1 MRRVWWVWIVA
12 FFSLQAADINTTLV
26 RYDQNVSVYENYLA
40 KLNQESKDKK
50 GYKSLEKSLLYKLIN
65 ITKFTKDPTY
75 KKFDPKEINT
85 SLAFVEGVETL
96 LKERAS
102 YQRLKQEA
110 LATQTKRKSIKERIE
125 LARDGDKNIDVLQLQ
140 YAFYAKIEDA
150 FSRHLKQRKQQITY
164 NHKVL
169 QSLFPKIRF
178 ERFLAAKQM
187 RELIKTV
194 QDIQLEIEDLMIE
207 KERLVLQK
215 KPKWIAAVSQKIGK
229 LKAQR
234 EELIDRIVRL
244 ELIRFFGA
252 LQLRE
257 KRVFDIQKEIELWL
271 KKKEEKETPLQQLP
285 LYLTEW
291 ITAEMGTT
299 KVLLNQTKLGIEG
312 IKSRIAKKL
321 HTPLFTINEKPINSI
336 DIAVAILILIIGF
349 TIAKLYRRYIYKI
362 THSLI
367 NVTSSTQTIV
377 SNIGYYLILLISF
390 FVMLKSIGLDLSS
403 LTLIAGALSVG
414 IGFGLQNI
422 VANFI
427 SGVILM
433 FEKSIKI
440 GDFIQI
446 NDELRGHVVDIQM
459 RSTTIRT
466 NDNIDII
473 VPNQT
478 FIQSDVINWTLSDNQ
493 RRMRIPFGVAYG
505 TDIKK
510 VKTVILEALEAS
522 SLHFVRNDETKQPLV
537 VMRGMGESSVD
548 FELFVWVEGDETLK
562 PLRTADKFLVLIY
575 DTLYAND
582 ITIPFP
588 QMDIHVKEELK
599 IIKEDEK
606 KGAGKNRKP

>member
-1 MRRVWWVWIVA
+1 MKRVWSILL
-12 FFSLQAADINTTLV
+12 FSFLFLEAAEINTTLV

-40 KLNQESKDKK
+40 RLEHESKGKK

-65 ITKFTKDPTY
+65 ITKFTKKPDY
-75 KKFDPKEINT
+75 EKFDPEDIND
-85 SLAFVEGVETL
+85 SVAFVKAVERL
-96 LKERAS
+96 LEQKAS
-102 YQRLKQEA
+102 YKRLKAEA
-110 LATQTKRKSIKERIE
+110 LATQAKRKAIGERIALSKE
-125 LARDGDKNIDVLQLQ
+125 DDRNLDVLQLQ
-140 YAFYAKIEDA
+140 YAFYAKLEDA
-150 FSRHLKQRKQQITY
+150 FSKHLKQRKRQIAY
-164 NHKVL
+164 NDRIL
-169 QSLFPKIRF
+169 RERF
-178 ERFLAAKQM
+178 EKIGFERYQAAAQIRKLA
-187 RELIKTV
+187 KTV
-194 QDIQLEIEDLMIE
+194 RDIGLEIEDLMIE

-215 KPKWIAAVSQKIGK
+215 KSERITAISRKIDE
-229 LKAQR
+229 LKRQR
-234 EELIDRIVRL
+234 DALIDQIVRF
-244 ELIRFFGA
+244 ELIRFFSL
-252 LQLRE
+252 LQS
-257 KRVFDIQKEIELWL
+257 KQKGVFAVQKEIESWL
-271 KKKEEKETPLQQLP
+271 SKKEASQNSTEELP

-291 ITAEMGTT
+291 ITARMGTT
-299 KVLLNQTKLGIEG
+299 RVLLNQTKLGIEG
-312 IKSRIAKKL
+312 IKSQVAKKL
-321 HTPLFTINEKPINSI
+321 HAPLFTINEKPINSI
-336 DIAVAILILIIGF
+336 DIVVAILILIVGF
-349 TIAKLYRRYIYKI
+349 TIAKLYRRYIYQI

-478 FIQSDVINWTLSDNQ
+478 FIQSDVINWTLNDNQ

-505 TDIKK
+505 SDIKK

-522 SLHFVRNDETKQPLV
+522 SLHFVRGDERKQPLV

-575 DTLYAND
+575 ETLYAND

-588 QMDIHVKEELK
+588 QMDIHFKEELK
-599 IIKEDEK
+599 IVEKEMK
-606 KGAGKNRKP
+606 KSAGKSRKP